1 MQEMI
6 IPLNWEFLDPLLDN
20 IDSELTQDRFPTV
33 LRRRAQLVVE
43 ELFRALMDADG
54 AAQGRLRFLRTDRQS
69 FVLQYRNA
77 QGPLAPPSAMLYAL
91 QGSAAIYGVKMQLLE
106 GSCTVTVGVK

>member
-1 MQEMI
+1 MREMI
-6 IPLNWEFLDPLLDN
+6 IPLDWEYIDMLLN
-20 IDSELTQDRFPTV
+20 HIDLALTQDRFPTV
-33 LRRRAQLVVE
+33 LRIRAQLIVE

-54 AAQGRLRFLRTDRQS
+54 AADGKLRFFQTGHQV

-77 QGPLAPPSAMLYAL
+77 QGPLVIQTAMLEAL
-91 QGSAAIYGVKMQLLE
+91 QGSNATYGVKMQLQE

>member
-6 IPLNWEFLDPLLDN
+6 IPLNWEFLDPLLDY
-20 IDSELTQDRFPTV
+20 IDSTLAQDRFPTV

-43 ELFRALMDADG
+43 ELFRALMDADS
-54 AAQGRLRFLRTDRQS
+54 AVQGRLRFLRTDRQS

-77 QGPLAPPSAMLYAL
+77 QGPLVPPSAMLHAL
-91 QGSAAIYGVKMQLLE
+91 QGSAAIYGVKMQLQE